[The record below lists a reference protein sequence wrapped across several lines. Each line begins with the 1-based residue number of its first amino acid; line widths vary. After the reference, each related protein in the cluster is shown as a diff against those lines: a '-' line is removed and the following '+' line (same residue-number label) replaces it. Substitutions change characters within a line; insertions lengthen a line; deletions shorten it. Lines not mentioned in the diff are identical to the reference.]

1 MARVQVFDA
10 AGLAAAGLAVVRRE
24 GWAAVTMRSVAA
36 ELGVS
41 PMALYRVAPDAEQVR
56 KLVADAAAGGV
67 GPLVGAA
74 AGAPTRPVSL
84 PDLLRSWAVAAYAEL
99 TAYPGLASYLVL
111 QWTELPGWL
120 DIVESFLVAAHESGL
135 ADEHGVAT
143 VNAVFAFVLVRA
155 QLHDA
160 AAAAPRRAL
169 APLAADPA
177 RYPQLHRTRS
187 ELATA
192 RTDRHF
198 RFGLD
203 ALVAGLAAGLD
214 APDHPI
220 T

>member
-1 MARVQVFDA
+1 MARGQVFDA

-41 PMALYRVAPDAEQVR
+41 PMALYRVVPDAEQLR
-56 KLVADAAAGGV
+56 RLVADAAAAGV
-67 GPLVGAA
+67 GPMTGMTVRSA
-74 AGAPTRPVSL
+74 SL
-84 PDLLRSWAVAAYAEL
+84 PEQLRSWAVAAYAEL
-99 TAYPGLASYLVL
+99 TGYPGLASYLVL

-120 DIVESFLVAAHESGL
+120 DVVESFLEVADAAGL
-135 ADEHGVAT
+135 SDDDGVAT

-160 AAAAPRRAL
+160 AAAAPRRVL
-169 APLAADPA
+169 APLAGDPA
-177 RYPQLHRTRS
+177 RYPQLRRTRA
-187 ELATA
+187 EFATA

-203 ALVAGLAAGLD
+203 ALVAGLATGLD
-214 APDHPI
+214 DPLV
-220 T
+220 